1 VTTSLQRHG
10 SALSRGLAVSLALL
24 FALLSL
30 PGSASAESSTDIVMW
45 GHPGCPH
52 CRAAHAYLDGL
63 RTRRPDLVIVEHDV
77 TEDQASLEDLRARSL
92 RAGLD
97 MVGLPSFLVR
107 GTFFVGFA
115 SAEATGSRIE
125 ALLPRAPSAAPSER
139 ASAPPARRPSPAPPS
154 SGIPASPAA
163 APSQAPAAASAKAPP
178 TPGPSSTPAQRAPAH
193 APGSDEPRVPSVMSP
208 PASGDGEIELPWFGR
223 VSARKLGLPAF
234 TVAVGLVDGFNPCA
248 MWVLLFLLSLL
259 VNIKSRRRMLA
270 IAGSFVLVSGLAY
283 YAFMA
288 AWLNVFTLVG
298 LSRVVQIVL
307 GVMALVIGAVNV
319 KDFFAFEKGISFSIP
334 DRAKPG
340 IYARV
345 RAIVRAESLGAA
357 IAGATVLAVLVNVI
371 ELVCTAGLPALYTQV
386 LVQQGVSRG
395 ERYGYLALYNLAY
408 MLDDSLMVG
417 IAVVTLGKR
426 KLQERAGRWLKLL
439 SGAVILLLGSL
450 LIFAP
455 QALLW

>member
-1 VTTSLQRHG
+1 
-10 SALSRGLAVSLALL
+10 LAVTFALL
-24 FALLSL
+24 FVLLSL
-30 PGSASAESSTDIVMW
+30 PGSASASFSPDIVMW

-52 CRAAHAYLDGL
+52 CRAAHSYLDDL
-63 RTRRPDLVIVEHDV
+63 RTRRADLVIVEHDV
-77 TEDQASLEDLRARSL
+77 TEDEASLEDLRARSH

-97 MVGLPSFLVR
+97 MVGLPSFLVG

-139 ASAPPARRPSPAPPS
+139 ASAPPARPRTPEPS
-154 SGIPASPAA
+154 S
-163 APSQAPAAASAKAPP
+163 APV
-178 TPGPSSTPAQRAPAH
+178 QRAPAH
-193 APGSDEPRVPSVMSP
+193 APGSDEPRVPSAMSP

-259 VNIKSRRRMLA
+259 VNIENRRRMLA

-298 LSRVVQIVL
+298 LSRIVQIVL

-357 IAGATVLAVLVNVI
+357 IAGATVLAVLVNVL

-386 LVQQGVSRG
+386 LVQQGVSPG
-395 ERYGYLALYNLAY
+395 GRYGYLALYNLAY
-408 MLDDSLMVG
+408 MLDDSIMVG

-455 QALLW
+455 QVLLW